1 MPYTSVNLS
10 ILNVIIQYI
19 EESSLVHETKSI
31 WIVGSSIMKQA
42 FTVARRSFD
51 EANLGLKRHNYR
63 VWWQGKGGMV
73 LEQLLPRI
81 TFLLQIETAP
91 DILVIHCGGNN
102 IGKSKL
108 HTLRKEIKE
117 AMLII
122 HEMLPFT
129 HIVWSQ
135 ILPRSEWRYSRNC
148 KAMNHAATRVNNF
161 AASLCV
167 QLGGSYLKYPEIS
180 WDTPEM
186 FAVDGVHM
194 SPMGN
199 NILLF
204 HLQNILFSLTAR
216 N

>member
-1 MPYTSVNLS
+1 MFLFN
-10 ILNVIIQYI
+10 I
-19 EESSLVHETKSI
+19 EDSSPGQDTKSI
-31 WIVGSSIMKQA
+31 WIVGSSIIKQA
-42 FTVARRSFD
+42 FTVARRSYD
-51 EANLGLKRHNYR
+51 GANLGLKRHNYR

-73 LEQLLPRI
+73 LEELLPRMS
-81 TFLLQIETAP
+81 FLLKIETAP

-108 HTLRKEIKE
+108 HTLRRKIRE
-117 AMLII
+117 ALLTI
-122 HEMLPFT
+122 HEMLPST
-129 HIVWSQ
+129 HMVWSQ
-135 ILPRSEWRYSRNC
+135 ILPRSEWKYSRNC
-148 KAMNHAATRVNNF
+148 KALNHAATRVNNF
-161 AASLCV
+161 AANLCV

-194 SPMGN
+194 SSMGN

-204 HLQNILFSLTAR
+204 HLQSILFSLTAS